1 MTGKPPSYG
10 PPAAPTASLFRR
22 PAGADK
28 DRIWSRLSL
37 SEQRS
42 LELPALP
49 GPGRYF
55 WDDNGAIVVWFPAET
70 PGEVVTAAR
79 ARLRYRVVVGNV

>member
-10 PPAAPTASLFRR
+10 PAAPPTASLFRR
-22 PAGADK
+22 PAGIAK
-28 DRIWSRLSL
+28 DRIWSRLSP

-42 LELPALP
+42 LELPALV

-55 WDDNGAIVVWFPAET
+55 WDENGAIVVWYPADT
-70 PGEVVTAAR
+70 PGEIVAR
-79 ARLRYRVVVGNV
+79 ARARFQYRVVVGSA